1 MNRKALMKRFISYL
15 KPNDV
20 VIISNELSKE
30 AYEND
35 SDAVF
40 YMLDSNMTLS
50 FSTGLAMCT
59 DKRVFVFIT
68 DGEVLEE
75 MNAVVQASVSKC
87 KNLFCVVLRS
97 GRYHSTGGQPNVFS
111 NIYSPKGLFFNVG
124 FFVHDY
130 THYFS
135 DKKFYKDAEKL
146 LYRLVGPI
154 IILIK
159 VDTTINRKVLN
170 EELKINKKELKDR
183 FSSFVA
189 DRSLGSSLFQPPSL
203 ESHDIESYKG
213 G

>member
-1 MNRKALMKRFISYL
+1 MNRKVLMKKFIYYL
-15 KPNDV
+15 KPNDA
-20 VIISNELSKE
+20 IIVSNELFKE

-35 SDAVF
+35 RDSVF

-68 DGEVLEE
+68 DGELLEE
-75 MNAVVQASVSKC
+75 INAVIQASISRC

-111 NIYSPKGLFFNVG
+111 NIYSPKGLFFNMG

-135 DKKFYKDAEKL
+135 DKKFYKDVEKL

-154 IILIK
+154 VILNK
-159 VDTTINRKVLN
+159 VDSTINKKVLN
-170 EELKINKKELKDR
+170 EEIEINKKNLRER
-183 FSSFVA
+183 FSNFVA
-189 DRSLGSSLFQPPSL
+189 NKSLGSSLFQPPSL
-203 ESHDIESYKG
+203 DSHDIESYKG